1 VESVDVVV
9 VGAGVSGLAC
19 AVELARA
26 GRSVCVLERHPRPGM
41 DTSTHN
47 SGVIHAGIYYPPGSL
62 KARLCV
68 EGRDMMYAFCREHD
82 IPHQRCG
89 KFIVAS
95 HAGELPALEKLAAT
109 GRANGVGVEMVDA
122 AFVRARE
129 PNVAACAAILSSTTG
144 ILWPEGVVHA
154 LLRELERHDGVF
166 LPATALVAGEHR
178 NGGVEVVTERE
189 RIRAS
194 IVINAAGLFAD
205 RVSAL
210 LGGEAYKIYP
220 ARGEYAELAPKRRG
234 LINGLIYPVPHMAGH
249 SLGVH
254 LVPTTGGSVLI
265 GPTIRYQDDP
275 ADYERDRLPLEAFV
289 EPTAQLVPGITLDD
303 LRLGG
308 SGIRAKL
315 CPPDQAFADFMIRRD
330 TQVPNLVHVAGID
343 SPGLTSSLAIG
354 KYVSELVA
362 DSR

>member
-1 VESVDVVV
+1 VTDVDVAVI
-9 VGAGVSGLAC
+9 GAGVSGLAC
-19 AVELARA
+19 AAELART
-26 GRSVCVLERHPRPGM
+26 GRSVCILERHPRPGM

-68 EGRDMMYAFCREHD
+68 EGRERMYAFCREHE
-82 IPHQRCG
+82 IPHQRIG

-95 HAGELPALEKLAAT
+95 EDGEIPTLEKLAAT
-109 GRANGVGVEMVDA
+109 GRANGVELAMCDGT
-122 AFVRARE
+122 FVRAHE
-129 PNVAACAAILSSTTG
+129 PNVIAHAALYSPSTG
-144 ILWPEGVVHA
+144 IVWPEGVVHA
-154 LLRELERHDGVF
+154 LLRIAQEHDAAF
-166 LPATALVAGEHR
+166 LPSTPLVGGEIAGEAI
-178 NGGVEVVTERE
+178 ELVTARE

-194 IVINAAGLFAD
+194 LVVNAAGLFAD

-210 LGGEAYKIYP
+210 LGGEAFTIYP

-234 LINGLIYPVPHMAGH
+234 LVRGLVYPVPHMAGH

-275 ADYERDRLPLEAFV
+275 SDYERDRLPLESFL
-289 EPTAQLVPGITLDD
+289 EPTRRLLPAVTLDD

-315 CPPDQAFADFMIRRD
+315 CPPAQPFADFLIRRD
-330 TQVPNLVHVAGID
+330 SQVPNLIHVAGID

-354 KYVSELVA
+354 RYVSALAREH
-362 DSR
+362 S